1 MMIYGVES
9 KAALQ
14 RYFDGPRP
22 PSSRSSASKF
32 EHHLRM
38 ERVFG
43 AVDASVTAAA
53 LPG

>member
-1 MMIYGVES
+1 MIYGVES

-14 RYFDGPRP
+14 RYFDGPAPAKFAQQR
-22 PSSRSSASKF
+22 KQF

-43 AVDASVTAAA
+43 AVDASVSAASV
-53 LPG
+53 PG